1 MYEPV
6 KIEYWGNQR
15 LVCLT
20 WSKFLARYHHVCI
33 FFIHLKPYPF
43 LFMLKPWIQMT
54 NHAIR
59 WYAIIWQKKAKH
71 SFLVK
76 RCLIAT
82 LELNAIHCVIYM
94 VRRYIVLY
102 GGKSMEGNMCNNL
115 DNGHSACVWFL
126 VSCLVVELCSLKFVA

>member
-1 MYEPV
+1 MFVY
-6 KIEYWGNQR
+6 
-15 LVCLT
+15 
-20 WSKFLARYHHVCI
+20 
-33 FFIHLKPYPF
+33 F
-43 LFMLKPWIQMT
+43 LFTSNRIPSCSCL
-54 NHAIR
+54 NHEYRWQTICYQVICYHLAI
-59 WYAIIWQKKAKH
+59 KAKH

-126 VSCLVVELCSLKFVA
+126 VSCLVVELCSLKFVALYTRWVECMHGDGIWSMCKWMETKN